1 MHYIKYITL
10 ISSLIFSLNIHS
22 QIGIQTDFPRTLFHI
37 DGAKDNPQ
45 NGASAVTTTQ
55 QQNDI
60 TIDTNGRMGLGTIS
74 PQAKLH
80 IEHSKIVSGD
90 EYGLKLTPGYGG
102 PSILALQNDGQTVKW
117 EANPSLGQQ
126 AQFQVQPTVFPYI
139 NNIPT
144 NMTKLNG
151 SLSLSGSDKIL
162 IPTEGRYLLTFDMI
176 GLTTFDTRYAP
187 PYQSSIYIY
196 LYKYNTLTGT
206 AEAVDAMEHYMTIT
220 QSTGEYMA
228 FPTALYAG
236 YCYTTDYLYIVFR
249 PTVAYG
255 AGEIP
260 DTLYNG
266 NYTVTS
272 DKPCIITI
280 YNI

>member
-37 DGAKDNPQ
+37 DAAKDNPQ
-45 NGASAVTTTQ
+45 NGASVVTVTQ

-60 TIDTNGRMGLGTIS
+60 TIDTNGRMGLGTIT

-126 AQFQVQPTVFPYI
+126 AQFQVKPTVFTPGATTI
-139 NNIPT
+139 SL
-144 NMTKLNG
+144 TKLDG
-151 SLSLSGSDKIL
+151 SLSLSNDTDIL
-162 IPTEGRYLLTFDMI
+162 IPTEGRYLVTLDIMGEASLGFT
-176 GLTTFDTRYAP
+176 ANP
-187 PYQSSIYIY
+187 PSQASIYLY
-196 LYKYNTLTGT
+196 LYKYNTLTNT
-206 AEAVDAMEHYMTIT
+206 AEQVDAIEHYMTIT
-220 QSTGEYMA
+220 QKTGDYMTFPST
-228 FPTALYAG
+228 LYAG
-236 YCYTTDYLYIVFR
+236 YCYPTDYLYIRFSIVVYFSS
-249 PTVAYG
+249 TTG
-255 AGEIP
+255 A
-260 DTLYNG
+260 NG
-266 NYTVTS
+266 TFTVTNAE
-272 DKPCIITI
+272 PCIITI